1 MALRVAVA
9 TGNWSNPAIWNAG
22 VLPIAGDVVASNGFT
37 VTIDQ
42 NVNVDLLTNTV
53 QSPVVLTPIMTS
65 NTTPSGIVSASSYFS
80 NNPNFL
86 PFRAFDRATNTNWLS
101 NGTTGWLAYEFPTL
115 KVVDKYQVLP
125 PSDGSPTS
133 VPRNWT
139 FEAWNGSSWVVLDTV
154 TGNSGTATVTRT
166 LTNTTAYIQYRINI
180 TLNNGNGSYS
190 GISELYLYGDNDYG
204 ANSVAGGGFILN
216 GGVTINSQNLV
227 GYGIVNGNTTCI
239 TFSASGTSVING
251 RIVNGSAISNIN
263 TIFFSGN
270 GTLTINGDFDTGES
284 SGRNNVLVTGNGILN
299 INGNLSHRTNSQ
311 NISINAGANIP
322 TLNIVGSFST
332 GGSGSAA
339 NVSVGSNCII
349 NITGNVPTSVNSG
362 RCLTIASTCTVNITG
377 NIVGNGGSG
386 NAIGLTGGTPSIYIT
401 GTVFGNPNQPTF
413 PTISSGLNHY
423 YYHVGMAVGADGGV
437 GLSSTSSGAINIMT
451 GPFVCS
457 NYGFVPF
464 QCVRMHLIPT
474 TTSYFEFRDETTNGA
489 VSPGAV
495 APATQLVSPATIAD
509 NPIPANVRF
518 GTVYSIGTQTGTLRM
533 PHPNQVTY
541 GVAVDNTF
549 GNAVLTAASVWD
561 YLVANITVE
570 NSIGMRLKN
579 VSTPQTTGEQL
590 EAFLRLE

>member
-1 MALRVAVA
+1 MGLRLAVA
-9 TGNWSNPAIWNAG
+9 NGNWSNPATWNGG
-22 VLPIAGDVVASNGFT
+22 VLPSAGDIIASNNFT

-42 NVNVDLLTNTV
+42 NVNVDLLTNTA
-53 QSPVVLTPIMTS
+53 QSVVGAVPNMTS
-65 NTTPSGIVSASSYFS
+65 NTAPSGIVTSS
-80 NNPNFL
+80 NNSSGAYN
-86 PFRAFDRATNTNWLS
+86 AFGGDFNTEW
-101 NGTTGWLAYEFPTL
+101 GGGDGDWIAYEFPTP
-115 KVVDKYQVLP
+115 KAIDQYTFSSYTNKY
-125 PSDGSPTS
+125 SW
-133 VPRNWT
+133 R
-139 FEAWNGSSWVVLDTV
+139 FEAWDGSSWIVLQSLTGQNV
-154 TGNSGTATVTRT
+154 SSYTSPLLGNSTP
-166 LTNTTAYIQYRINI
+166 YIKYRIVFL
-180 TLNNGNGSYS
+180 TGLNG
-190 GISELYLYGDNDYG
+190 G
-204 ANSVAGGGFILN
+204 ANRIHTIQFYEYLNTSPAVAGGGFILN
-216 GGVTINSQNLV
+216 GGITISSQNV
-227 GYGIVNGNTTCI
+227 AGKGILNGNTTCI
-239 TFSASGTSVING
+239 TFSVSGTSVING
-251 RIVNGSAISNIN
+251 RIVNGSSISSIS
-263 TIFFSGN
+263 TILFSGN
-270 GTLTINGDFDTGES
+270 GTLTINGDFDSGES

-311 NISINAGANIP
+311 NIFINAGANIP

-339 NVSVGSNCII
+339 NVWANSNCII

-377 NIVGNGGSG
+377 NIIGNGGSG

-401 GTVFGNPNQPTF
+401 GTVFGNPNQPSY
-413 PTISSGLNHY
+413 PSISSGLNHY

-437 GLSSTSSGAINIMT
+437 GLSSSSSGAINIMT

-464 QCVRMHLIPT
+464 LVARMHLIPT

-489 VSPGAV
+489 VSPGAI
-495 APATQLVSPATIAD
+495 APATRLVSPATIAD
-509 NPIPANVRF
+509 NPTPANVRF
-518 GTVYSIGTQTGTLRM
+518 GTVYSIGSQTGTLRM

>member
-489 VSPGAV
+489 VSPGAI
-495 APATQLVSPATIAD
+495 APATRLVSPATIAD
-509 NPIPANVRF
+509 NPTPANVRF

>member
-1 MALRVAVA
+1 MGLRLAVA
-9 TGNWSNPAIWNAG
+9 NGNWSNPATWNGG
-22 VLPIAGDVVASNGFT
+22 VLPSAGDIIASNNFT

-42 NVNVDLLTNTV
+42 NVNVDLLTNTA
-53 QSPVVLTPIMTS
+53 QSVVGAVPNMTS
-65 NTTPSGIVSASSYFS
+65 NTAPSGIVTSS
-80 NNPNFL
+80 NNSSGAYN
-86 PFRAFDRATNTNWLS
+86 AFGGDFNTEW
-101 NGTTGWLAYEFPTL
+101 GGGDGDWIAYEFPTP
-115 KVVDKYQVLP
+115 KAIDQYTFSSYTNKY
-125 PSDGSPTS
+125 SW
-133 VPRNWT
+133 R
-139 FEAWNGSSWVVLDTV
+139 FEAWDGSSWIVLQSLTGQNV
-154 TGNSGTATVTRT
+154 SSYTSPLLGNSTP
-166 LTNTTAYIQYRINI
+166 YIKYRIVFL
-180 TLNNGNGSYS
+180 TGLNG
-190 GISELYLYGDNDYG
+190 G
-204 ANSVAGGGFILN
+204 ANRIHTIQFYEYLNTSPAVAGGGFILN
-216 GGVTINSQNLV
+216 GGITISSQNV
-227 GYGIVNGNTTCI
+227 AGKGILNGNTTCI
-239 TFSASGTSVING
+239 TFSVSGTSVING
-251 RIVNGSAISNIN
+251 RIVNGSSISSIS
-263 TIFFSGN
+263 TILFSGN
-270 GTLTINGDFDTGES
+270 GTLTINGDLVTGPS
-284 SGRNNVLVTGNGILN
+284 SSRNNVSITGNGTLN
-299 INGNLSHRTNSQ
+299 INGNLSHDTNSQ
-311 NISINAGANIP
+311 NIFINAGANIP

-401 GTVFGNPNQPTF
+401 GTVFGNPNQPSF

-423 YYHVGMAVGADGGV
+423 YYHVGMAVGANGGV
-437 GLSSTSSGAINIMT
+437 GLSSSSSGAINIMT